1 VTELADLKPGA
12 QYTVQVRARG
22 VDGRLGNFSDAVT
35 VADTDPVIPGTI
47 NTWSFLPHDAILS
60 WVLAVAVCLSVRSRC
75 CVEMAGRID
84 LVFGLFPPVLHCGS
98 VAEWLACWTQAQ
110 KGLGSNRSRDAVG

>member
-1 VTELADLKPGA
+1 VTELADLEPGA

-22 VDGRLGNFSDAVT
+22 VDGRLSNFSDAVT

-60 WVLAVAVCLSVRSRC
+60 WVLAVAVRLSVCPS
-75 CVEMAGRID
+75 EAGVVSKWLD
-84 LVFGLFPPVLHCGS
+84 GS
-98 VAEWLACWTQAQ
+98 ISYLAYFHLSYTVA
-110 KGLGSNRSRDAVG
+110 R